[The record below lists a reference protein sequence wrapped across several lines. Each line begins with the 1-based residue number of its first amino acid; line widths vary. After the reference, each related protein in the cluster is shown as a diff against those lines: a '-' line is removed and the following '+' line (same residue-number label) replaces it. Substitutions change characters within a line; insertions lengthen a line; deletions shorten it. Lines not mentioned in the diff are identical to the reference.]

1 MARIKS
7 ALELALERTESV
19 KSDKESVELYELRRE
34 GKKLAGA
41 FLDDPEK
48 KSLEGDLKKYPK
60 DKAAAVRRGIF
71 DVLLSQ
77 IALPAVKE
85 DLPRL
90 EKVGAGLQSVLADR
104 RFAALYAQLIQA
116 FTQYL
121 GELEQYEQAIRRQ
134 YAPKLRQKEE
144 ELSRRMGRAV
154 QLDPF
159 QDPEFVAF
167 FNQNMAALKGR
178 YQSAVDQVR
187 SQAEAL
193 MGE

>member
-7 ALELALERTESV
+7 SLELALERTESV

-34 GKKLAGA
+34 GKKLASA

-48 KSLEGDLKKYPK
+48 KSLEGDLKKYPT

-71 DVLLSQ
+71 EVLQSQ
-77 IALPAVKE
+77 ISLPTVKE
-85 DLPRL
+85 DIPRL
-90 EKVGAGLQSVLADR
+90 EKVGTGLQSVVADR
-104 RFAALYAQLIQA
+104 RFAATYSQLIQA

-193 MGE
+193 MGK